1 MKVLVADDHELVR
14 DMLAAFLEREGDFDL
29 TTCSDYGSA
38 AEAIR
43 GQGPF
48 DLVLLDYQMPGMR
61 GLDSLAEAM
70 SLNAPLPVA
79 LMSGTADKRIA
90 ECALKAG
97 AAGFV
102 PKSMPARSLVHAVRF
117 MLAGEQYAPIAFM
130 TAPEVEDAAH
140 PLAQKLSPRELEV
153 LEGLCNGQANKE
165 IARDLG
171 LAEVTVKLHVRTLG
185 RKLGA
190 RNRTHA
196 AMIAKEAGMF

>member
-14 DMLAAFLEREGDFDL
+14 DMLAAFLEREHDFQVSTAADFD
-29 TTCSDYGSA
+29 DA
-38 AEAIR
+38 AAAIAKD
-43 GQGPF
+43 GPY
-48 DLVLLDYQMPGMR
+48 DLVLLDYQMPGMC
-61 GLDSLAEAM
+61 GLDGLSRAIE
-70 SLNAPLPVA
+70 LNAPLPVA
-79 LMSGTADKRIA
+79 LMSGSADKRVA
-90 ECALKAG
+90 EEALRVG

-102 PKSMPARSLVHAVRF
+102 PKSMPAKSLVHAVRF

-130 TAPEVEDAAH
+130 TAPDNQAPH
-140 PLAQKLSPRELEV
+140 PFADRLSSRELEV

>member
-29 TTCSDYGSA
+29 TTVSDYRAA

-43 GQGPF
+43 SRGPF
-48 DLVLLDYQMPGMR
+48 DLVLLDYQMPGMN
-61 GLDSLAEAM
+61 GLDGLTEAM
-70 SLNAPLPVA
+70 RLNEPLPVA

-90 ECALKAG
+90 DGALKAG
-97 AAGFV
+97 AAGFL
-102 PKSMPARSLVHAVRF
+102 PKSMPAKSLVHAVRF

-130 TAPEVEDAAH
+130 TAPDAEPEAH
-140 PLAQKLSPRELEV
+140 PLADKLSPRELEV

>member
-14 DMLAAFLEREGDFDL
+14 DMLAAFLEREGDFAL
-29 TTCSDYGSA
+29 TTVSNYPEA
-38 AEAIR
+38 ADAIR
-43 GQGPF
+43 KTGPF
-48 DLVLLDYQMPGMR
+48 DLVLLDYQMPGMA
-61 GLDSLAEAM
+61 GLDGLAAAIA
-70 SLNAPLPVA
+70 LNAPSPVA
-79 LMSGTADKRIA
+79 LMSGTADKRVA
-90 ECALKAG
+90 EGALQAG

-102 PKSMPARSLVHAVRF
+102 PKSMPAKSLVHAVRF

-130 TAPEVEDAAH
+130 TAPEQEEPQH
-140 PLAQKLSPRELEV
+140 PLADKLSPRELEV
-153 LEGLCNGQANKE
+153 LAGLCNGKANKE

-196 AMIAKEAGMF
+196 AMIAKEAGVF

>member
-14 DMLAAFLEREGDFDL
+14 DMLAAFLEREHDFDV
-29 TTCSDYGSA
+29 TTAADFDGA

-43 GQGPF
+43 AEGPY
-48 DLVLLDYQMPGMR
+48 DLVLLDYQMPGMG
-61 GLDSLAEAM
+61 GLDGLMQAM
-70 SLNAPLPVA
+70 TLNAPLPVA
-79 LMSGTADKRIA
+79 LMSGAADKRVA
-90 ECALKAG
+90 EEALRVG

-102 PKSMPARSLVHAVRF
+102 PKSMPAKSLVHAVRF

-130 TAPEVEDAAH
+130 TAPEEAAPH
-140 PLAQKLSPRELEV
+140 PFADRLSSRELEV